1 MSLDFSMFYDD
12 EGNQLPRPHTATQ
25 EDLERVV
32 SKGKPLDVLQKFA
45 ELVELGVQWDWFEAY
60 SQWLLDHADWAE
72 RKEAFEPSEEAPEF
86 AEPEPVEPVRPEPKD
101 HLEPYYIDLFR
112 ADRQGLLDEA
122 VVSISTGKLFDA
134 DEQSIIRLSQA
145 LIRTEGL
152 PDDSI
157 IPWST
162 ADVSTGV
169 MVDCTRAEI
178 KEAHTNAVDNMSL
191 IWSSK

>member
-1 MSLDFSMFYDD
+1 MKNYRYNRLGGIDADKTLESG
-12 EGNQLPRPHTATQ
+12 EIVPHTLSEEEIKDIPDSTFIADYVAPDTSI
-25 EDLERVV
+25 DDFKKER
-32 SKGKPLDVLQKFA
+32 Q
-45 ELVELGVQWDWFEAY
+45 Q
-60 SQWLLDHADWAE
+60 LLDN
-72 RKEAFEPSEEAPEF
+72 
-86 AEPEPVEPVRPEPKD
+86 
-101 HLEPYYIDLFR
+101 
-112 ADRQGLLDEA
+112 A
-122 VVSISTGKLFDA
+122 VVTISTGKLFDA
-134 DEQSIIRLSQA
+134 NEQSIIRLSQA